1 MSNKTA
7 SEDLECAIPF
17 CKRTGKEALIQSGE
31 KRIDSLI
38 AASKERNDGLVNT
51 FEDWKKVG
59 YIPNHKL
66 CSCEYTSQQKISA
79 AKKTI
84 CSRT

>member
-31 KRIDSLI
+31 KRIIKMGGNL
-38 AASKERNDGLVNT
+38 NMNLLT
-51 FEDWKKVG
+51 
-59 YIPNHKL
+59 
-66 CSCEYTSQQKISA
+66 
-79 AKKTI
+79 
-84 CSRT
+84 